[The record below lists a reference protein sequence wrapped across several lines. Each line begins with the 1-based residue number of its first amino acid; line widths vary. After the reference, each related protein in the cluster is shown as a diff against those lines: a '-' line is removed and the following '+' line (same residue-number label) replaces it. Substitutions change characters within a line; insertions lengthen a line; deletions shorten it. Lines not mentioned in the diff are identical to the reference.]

1 MRIAARHAVCG
12 LVVVDCHVNGV
23 AVGTERRQPG
33 VVGIRRDDA
42 HLAVHGRFGH
52 LAGFSLVRIDDTHR
66 QAQFERIGELAPLL
80 GAAAVDIVGFCGN
93 SIRAVLGK
101 HLDRGIQLFEK
112 LVVNLLLRIVRHLNL
127 AVLADHRIGDRAVG
141 VGHTVHGGH
150 LDDVGDRQ
158 YDGVVGHLL
167 QLAQVRVKHRD
178 RPVAIHEN
186 VRPVVRRIVI
196 HDRTGK
202 ATRRGIIPTH
212 GAAQQHIGKLRRID
226 VGRYDGARERGQRR
240 ADDIAVGLHVV
251 LGGLVRIGI
260 YIEVVGG
267 AGRTDK
273 YQRSQ
278 SRF

>member
-1 MRIAARHAVCG
+1 M
-12 LVVVDCHVNGV
+12 
-23 AVGTERRQPG
+23 
-33 VVGIRRDDA
+33 
-42 HLAVHGRFGH
+42 
-52 LAGFSLVRIDDTHR
+52 
-66 QAQFERIGELAPLL
+66 
-80 GAAAVDIVGFCGN
+80 
-93 SIRAVLGK
+93 LGK

-127 AVLADHRIGDRAVG
+127 AVLTDHRIGDRAVG
-141 VGHTVHGGH
+141 VGHAVHGRY